1 MKAHVYV
8 TLKTSVL
15 DPQGQ
20 TIQNALR
27 KIGFAEVTS
36 VRQGKYFALSLAD
49 GLTAEAAR
57 AHVERIAAEVL
68 TNPVIEEYTYRIEE
82 QRGAFLRNAAL
93 RSFSQSC
100 SVSGFSRSDS
110 PLVSSLPVAAR
121 SASPKAMC
129 FAETVL
135 WCSWQELR
143 TSYDDPEY
151 LRNKGLL
158 YLRKFK
164 EK

>member
-27 KIGFAEVTS
+27 KIGFTEVTA

-49 GLTAEAAR
+49 GLTAEAAKTM
-57 AHVERIAAEVL
+57 VERIAREVL

-82 QRGAFLRNAAL
+82 
-93 RSFSQSC
+93 
-100 SVSGFSRSDS
+100 
-110 PLVSSLPVAAR
+110 
-121 SASPKAMC
+121 
-129 FAETVL
+129 
-135 WCSWQELR
+135 
-143 TSYDDPEY
+143 
-151 LRNKGLL
+151 
-158 YLRKFK
+158 
-164 EK
+164 